1 LLALFVSGAY
11 PEFGFWTTSGEAIF
25 MIMLGG
31 SQLFAGPLI
40 GAFLLQLLNRTVTI
54 YTEHHGLVLGLVIL
68 AIVLGL
74 RQGVGDFVM
83 EWLGKRRE
91 ARHQRAALSGVAAP
105 AEAVPE
111 RGIA

>member
-1 LLALFVSGAY
+1 
-11 PEFGFWTTSGEAIF
+11 

-83 EWLGKRRE
+83 EWLSKRRE
-91 ARHQRAALSGVAAP
+91 ARRQRAALPGVAAP
-105 AEAVPE
+105 VESIRE